1 MQNKE
6 LDNYSFIMGYMEGI
20 ATAIH
25 IQTSM
30 NCETNISE
38 LDEGTI
44 KNLTEAWY
52 KDLKNPEKAI
62 FTKAVYTVANKVM
75 ENSPIFGKQNNE
87 KTDQ

>member
-52 KDLKNPEKAI
+52 KDLKIQK
-62 FTKAVYTVANKVM
+62 KQYLLKQYTRLQIKLWKIHLFWEAK
-75 ENSPIFGKQNNE
+75 
-87 KTDQ
+87 